1 MSILV
6 RKMEIERSDSRLM
19 DKPINDQG
27 PLFCP
32 HCGKHASL
40 QLIYSIPQ
48 VAHLLKKSRGQVQ
61 NMLREGKL
69 KFRYELRTGWCAR
82 RVVDYFQLWN
92 YIDKYLPKPKDILSD
107 DLSPTLR
114 AIKRILEWER
124 HGQTRAK
131 ATRERKKVDGAENPS

>member
-1 MSILV
+1 
-6 RKMEIERSDSRLM
+6 MEHNS
-19 DKPINDQG
+19 PIY
-27 PLFCP
+27 CR

-82 RVVDYFQLWN
+82 KVVDFYQLWD
-92 YIDKYLPKPKDILSD
+92 YIDNHLPRPE
-107 DLSPTLR
+107 DLESEKLNPTLR
-114 AIKRILEWER
+114 SIARILEWHR
-124 HGQTRAK
+124 DGQRRSK
-131 ATRERKKVDGAENPS
+131 ATIERKRAEKQGQQSGPD